1 MIQKL
6 KLPLLFILLISI
18 LIGVKL
24 FFFSEETQTG
34 SASKGPQGPAQV
46 EGIIVQYQE
55 IPNQVQLTGTLMPN
69 ERTDLYAEIQGRVT
83 SILAKEGREVK
94 AGDILVKIHDGE
106 LQAQLRKI
114 KAQLELAQIQEA
126 RLKKLL
132 AVQGVSK
139 DEYETAFY
147 QLQTLQADLDFT
159 QAQLDKTILR
169 APYSGVVG
177 LRYISEGASVSPS
190 TRILSMQK
198 TKPLK
203 LDFTVP
209 EKYTHLVQTG
219 NQIHFQVQQDSTI
232 YTARILASEGM
243 IEETTRSLK
252 VRALCEE
259 NTGALL
265 PGAFA
270 KIQLKPSKDSK
281 SLVVPAISIIPVLKG
296 QKVLVCRNSQVEEV
310 AVITG
315 LRAEDSIE
323 ILGGLN
329 PGDTVLISGIMSLK
343 PGMSVEV
350 TIEGAQAQ
358 RP

>member
-6 KLPLLFILLISI
+6 KLPLLFILLISVI
-18 LIGVKL
+18 IGLKLI
-24 FFFSEETQTG
+24 FFSSENQN
-34 SASKGPQGPAQV
+34 AAQSKGAQGPTQV
-46 EGIIVQYQE
+46 DGIITQFQDISNEVH
-55 IPNQVQLTGTLMPN
+55 LTGTLMPN
-69 ERTDLYAEIQGRVT
+69 ERTDIYAEIQGRVI
-83 SILAKEGREVK
+83 SISAKEGREVK
-94 AGDILVKIHDGE
+94 AGDVLVKIQDVE
-106 LQAQLRKI
+106 LQAQYRKI
-114 KAQLELAQIQEA
+114 KAQLELAQLQES

-139 DEYETAFY
+139 DEYETASY

-177 LRYISEGASVSPS
+177 LRYISEGASVSP
-190 TRILSMQK
+190 TTKILSIQK

-219 NQIHFQVQQDSTI
+219 NQIHFQIQQDSTI
-232 YTARILASEGM
+232 YTARIMASEGM
-243 IEETTRSLK
+243 IDETTRSLK
-252 VRALCEE
+252 VRAVCEG
-259 NTGALL
+259 NTGTLL

-270 KIQLKPSKDSK
+270 KVQVKPNKESK

-296 QKVLVCRNSQVEEV
+296 QKVLLCRNGQVEE
-310 AVITG
+310 AQVITG
-315 LRAEDSIE
+315 VRAEDSIE

-329 PGDTVLISGIMSLK
+329 EGDTVLTSGIMSLK
-343 PGMSVEV
+343 PGMPIVVKIVE
-350 TIEGAQAQ
+350 EEKYK
-358 RP
+358 P